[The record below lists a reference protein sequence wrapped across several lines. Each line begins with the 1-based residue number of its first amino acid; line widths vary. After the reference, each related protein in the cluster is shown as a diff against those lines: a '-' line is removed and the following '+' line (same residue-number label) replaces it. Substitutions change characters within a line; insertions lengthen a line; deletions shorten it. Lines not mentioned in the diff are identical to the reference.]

1 MAGRQCVLARVAR
14 LGTVAAA
21 LLLAVVAVQGAISA
35 TQSPRPS
42 GALPAFRDVAR
53 QAGIDFVHTSGTSEQ
68 RFFPEIVGSGGLFFD
83 FDNDG
88 WLDVFL
94 VDGGSLA
101 DATVARRARHRLYR
115 NRGPSAGSGQAMQF
129 DDVTATSGIQH
140 RDYGMGA
147 CAGDYDNDG
156 LIDLYVTTVGANQ
169 LYRNAGRGRFTEVPN
184 AGGANPNLWSTSCAF
199 LDIDRDGD
207 LDLFVTNYVDATHG
221 TNEFCGIT
229 GPPAVRDYCHPLIY
243 PPLHSALYRNIG
255 KSSFEDIS
263 TQSGVGSLRGNGL
276 GVAVADVDDDGW
288 PDVFVANDAM
298 PNFLFHNQR
307 DGTFTD
313 VGGLSGVAVAS
324 DGKAKAGMGTA
335 FADFSGNGRLGLVVT
350 NHETEMHSLFQ
361 NVDGSV
367 FSDVTLRSGI
377 GPATRPYVGFG
388 VVFLDYD
395 NDGRLD
401 IAIANGHVMAN
412 AALVRTGGTFAQR
425 NLLLRQVDGR
435 FQDMKDRAGP
445 GFSIELVSR
454 ALATGDIDNDG
465 DLDLLVTNNGAGVN
479 LLLNE
484 GLARRPVRRSFSE
497 GGSDAEAAGSGNAL
511 LVRVIGANSPSTPL
525 RASNRSG
532 IGARLTLTTGE
543 QRQIREVQS
552 GSSYLGQNDLRAH
565 FGLGSATRSD
575 RLEIRWPGGTTEVIR
590 DLPANHVVTV
600 REGEG
605 VVERVPFRLR

>member
-1 MAGRQCVLARVAR
+1 MNQRLREARRTATAALVLAVA
-14 LGTVAAA
+14 V
-21 LLLAVVAVQGAISA
+21 VQGAISA
-35 TQSPRPS
+35 TQNSRPPS
-42 GALPAFRDVAR
+42 ASASVQAATDKAARLPAFRDAAR
-53 QAGIDFVHTSGTSEQ
+53 SAGIDFVHISGASEQ

-83 FDNDG
+83 FDSDG

-101 DATVARRARHRLYR
+101 DAAVASRARHRLYR
-115 NRGPSAGSGQAMQF
+115 NRGNGTF
-129 DDVTATSGIQH
+129 EDVTDASGIRH

-156 LIDLYVTTVGANQ
+156 LIDLYVTNVGANQ
-169 LYRNAGRGRFTEVPN
+169 LYRNAGHGRFTEVAN
-184 AGGANPNLWSTSCAF
+184 AGGANPNSWSTSCAF

-207 LDLFVTNYVDATHG
+207 LDLFVTNYVDTSRG
-221 TNEFCGIT
+221 KNEFCGIA
-229 GPPAVRDYCHPLIY
+229 GPPPVRDYCHPLIY
-243 PPLHSALYRNIG
+243 PPLHSVLYRNTG
-255 KSSFEDIS
+255 RNTFEDIS

-298 PNFLFHNQR
+298 PNFLFHNKG

-313 VGGLSGVAVAS
+313 IGGLSGVAVSS

-335 FADFSGNGRLGLVVT
+335 FADFSGNGHLGLIVT
-350 NHETEMHSLFQ
+350 NHETEMHSLFL
-361 NVDGSV
+361 NVDGTL

-388 VVFLDYD
+388 VVFFDYD

-401 IAIANGHVMAN
+401 VAIANGHVMAN
-412 AALVRTGGTFAQR
+412 AALVRATFAQR
-425 NLLLRQVDGR
+425 NLLLRQIDGR
-435 FQDMKDRAGP
+435 FVDMKDQAGS

-465 DLDLLVTNNGAGVN
+465 DIDLLVTNNGAGANV
-479 LLLNE
+479 LLNE
-484 GLARRPVRRSFSE
+484 G
-497 GGSDAEAAGSGNAL
+497 GSGNAL
-511 LVRVIGANSPSTPL
+511 LVRAIGTK
-525 RASNRSG
+525 SNRSG
-532 IGARLTLTTGE
+532 IGARLTLTTG
-543 QRQIREVQS
+543 QRRQIREVQS

-565 FGLGSATRSD
+565 FGLGSATRSE
-575 RLEIRWPGGTTEVIR
+575 RLEIRWPSGMTEVVN
-590 DLPANHVVTV
+590 DLPANQILTV

>member
-1 MAGRQCVLARVAR
+1 MNQRLREARRTATAALVLAVA
-14 LGTVAAA
+14 V
-21 LLLAVVAVQGAISA
+21 VQGAISA
-35 TQSPRPS
+35 TQNSRPPS
-42 GALPAFRDVAR
+42 ASASVQAATDKAARLPAFRDAAR
-53 QAGIDFVHTSGTSEQ
+53 SAGIDFVHTSGASEQ

-101 DATVARRARHRLYR
+101 DAAVASRARHRLYR
-115 NRGPSAGSGQAMQF
+115 NRGNGTF
-129 DDVTATSGIQH
+129 EDVTEASGIRH

-156 LIDLYVTTVGANQ
+156 LIDLYVTNVGANQ
-169 LYRNAGRGRFTEVPN
+169 LYRNAGHGRFTEVAN

-207 LDLFVTNYVDATHG
+207 LDLFVTNYVDASRG
-221 TNEFCGIT
+221 KNEFCGIA
-229 GPPAVRDYCHPLIY
+229 GPPPVRDYCHPLIY
-243 PPLHSALYRNIG
+243 PPLHSVLYRNTG
-255 KSSFEDIS
+255 RNTFEDIS

-298 PNFLFHNQR
+298 PNFLFHNKG

-313 VGGLSGVAVAS
+313 IGGLSGVAVSS

-335 FADFSGNGRLGLVVT
+335 FADFSGNGHLGLIVT
-350 NHETEMHSLFQ
+350 NHETEMHSLFL
-361 NVDGSV
+361 NVDGTL

-388 VVFLDYD
+388 VVFFDYD
-395 NDGRLD
+395 NDGHLD

-412 AALVRTGGTFAQR
+412 AALVRATFAQR
-425 NLLLRQVDGR
+425 NLLLRQIDGR
-435 FQDMKDRAGP
+435 FVDMKDQAGS

-454 ALATGDIDNDG
+454 GLAAGDIDNDG
-465 DLDLLVTNNGAGVN
+465 DLDLLVTNNGGPAN

-484 GLARRPVRRSFSE
+484 GPAGR
-497 GGSDAEAAGSGNAL
+497 SDAEAASGNAL
-511 LVRVIGANSPSTPL
+511 LVRVIGT
-525 RASNRSG
+525 RSNRSG
-532 IGARLTLTTGE
+532 IGARLTLTTG
-543 QRQIREVQS
+543 QRRQIREVQS
-552 GSSYLGQNDLRAH
+552 GSSYLGQSDLRAH
-565 FGLGSATRSD
+565 FGLGSATRSE
-575 RLEIRWPGGTTEVIR
+575 RLEIRWPSGMTEVVN
-590 DLPANHVVTV
+590 DLPANQILTV

-605 VVERVPFRLR
+605 VVARVPFRRR

>member
-1 MAGRQCVLARVAR
+1 MCELIVNQRRWWARPTA
-14 LGTVAAA
+14 TFA
-21 LLLAVVAVQGAISA
+21 LLAAVVVQGAVSA
-35 TQSPRPS
+35 QNPR
-42 GALPAFRDVAR
+42 LPAFRDVAR
-53 QAGIDFVHTSGTSEQ
+53 SAGIDFVHINGASDQ

-94 VDGGSLA
+94 VDGGSVA
-101 DATVARRARHRLYR
+101 DASVAGRARHRLYR
-115 NRGPSAGSGQAMQF
+115 NRGPSTSSGQATQF
-129 DDVTATSGIQH
+129 EDVTGTSGIRH
-140 RDYGMGA
+140 RGYGMGA

-156 LIDLYVTTVGANQ
+156 LIDLYLTNVGSNL
-169 LYRNAGRGRFTEVPN
+169 LYRNTGRGRFTEVPN

-207 LDLFVTNYVDATHG
+207 LDLFVTNYVDTSG
-221 TNEFCGIT
+221 KNEFCGLA
-229 GPPAVRDYCHPLIY
+229 GPPPVRDYCHPLIY
-243 PPLHSALYRNIG
+243 PPLHSVLYRNTG
-255 KSSFEDIS
+255 RNTFEDIS
-263 TQSGVGSLRGNGL
+263 KQSGVGPLRGNGL

-298 PNFLFHNQR
+298 PNFLFHNR
-307 DGTFTD
+307 GNGTFTD

-335 FADFSGNGRLGLVVT
+335 FADFSGNGRLGLIVT
-350 NHETEMHSLFQ
+350 NHETEMHSLFL
-361 NVDGSV
+361 NVDGTV

-388 VVFLDYD
+388 VVFFDYD

-412 AALVRTGGTFAQR
+412 AALVRATFAQR

-435 FQDMKDRAGP
+435 FQDMKDKAGP

-454 ALATGDIDNDG
+454 GLAAGDIDNDG
-465 DLDLLVTNNGAGVN
+465 DIDLLVTNNGGAAN

-484 GLARRPVRRSFSE
+484 G
-497 GGSDAEAAGSGNAL
+497 GNGNAL
-511 LVRVIGANSPSTPL
+511 LVRVIGRKT
-525 RASNRSG
+525 NRSG
-532 IGARLTLTTGE
+532 IGARLTLIMGAR
-543 QRQIREVQS
+543 RQIREVQS
-552 GSSYLGQNDLRAH
+552 GSSYLGQNDLRVH

-575 RLEIRWPGGTTEVIR
+575 RLEIRWPDRTTEVIR
-590 DLPANHVVTV
+590 DLPANHIVTV

-605 VVERVPFRLR
+605 VVDRVPFRLR

>member
-1 MAGRQCVLARVAR
+1 MRELI
-14 LGTVAAA
+14 LNTA
-21 LLLAVVAVQGAISA
+21 LIVAVGVLQGPPSA
-35 TQSPRPS
+35 ADKAAP
-42 GALPAFRDVAR
+42 LPTFRDVTR
-53 QAGIDFVHTSGTSEQ
+53 SAGIDFLHTNGASEQ
-68 RFFPEIVGSGGLFFD
+68 RFFPEIVGSGGLIFD

-101 DATVARRARHRLYR
+101 DKAVASRARHRLYR
-115 NRGPSAGSGQAMQF
+115 NRGNGTF
-129 DDVTATSGIQH
+129 EDVTGASGIRH
-140 RDYGMGA
+140 RGYGMGA

-156 LIDLYVTTVGANQ
+156 LIDLYVTSVGANL

-207 LDLFVTNYVDATHG
+207 LDLFVTNYVDANAG
-221 TNEFCGIT
+221 KNEFCGLP
-229 GPPAVRDYCHPLIY
+229 GPPPVRDYCHPLIY
-243 PPLHSALYRNIG
+243 PPLHSVLYRNSG
-255 KSSFEDIS
+255 KNTFEDIS

-276 GVAVADVDDDGW
+276 GVAVGDIDDDGW

-298 PNFLFHNQR
+298 PNFLFHNER
-307 DGTFTD
+307 NGTFTD

-324 DGKAKAGMGTA
+324 GGKAKAGMGTA
-335 FADFSGNGRLGLVVT
+335 FADFSGNGRLGLIVT
-350 NHETEMHSLFQ
+350 NHETEMHSLFV

-367 FSDVTLRSGI
+367 FADVTLPTGI

-388 VVFLDYD
+388 VAFLDYD

-401 IAIANGHVMAN
+401 VAIANGHVMAN
-412 AALVRTGGTFAQR
+412 AALVRATFAQR

-445 GFSIELVSR
+445 GFAIELVSR
-454 ALATGDIDNDG
+454 GLAAGDIDNDG
-465 DLDLLVTNNGAGVN
+465 DIDLLVTNNGAGAN

-484 GLARRPVRRSFSE
+484 G
-497 GGSDAEAAGSGNAL
+497 GNGNAL
-511 LVRVIGANSPSTPL
+511 LVRAIGTKG
-525 RASNRSG
+525 NRSG
-532 IGARLTLTTGE
+532 IGARLTLTIGN
-543 QRQIREVQS
+543 QRQIREIQS

-575 RLEIRWPGGTTEVIR
+575 RLEIRWPSGTTEVIK
-590 DLPANHVVTV
+590 DLPANHIVTV

-605 VVERVPFRLR
+605 VVGREPFRLR